1 MALCGGMEAQK
12 GEAKQQ
18 LPELGEQGPRPARQ
32 LPCHRAKETKS
43 NTVPRVRMYQW
54 PFTLMA
60 VSLGIETTEG
70 VKRTEVHGGRGFGGI

>member
-1 MALCGGMEAQK
+1 MTGVSSEAHMALRGGIEAQK
-12 GEAKQQ
+12 GEAKR
-18 LPELGEQGPRPARQ
+18 PRPARQ

-60 VSLGIETTEG
+60 VSLGTETTGQRLPFMVGEG
-70 VKRTEVHGGRGFGGI
+70 LEGSE